1 MQMRG
6 ADHFRAPAS
15 FITDIWQ
22 LPWKKAIHPSDAS
35 QGRTLEIVTYL
46 ALNISSFVNLCSAIK
61 TLAVLLPQKMAG
73 QQFCLLL
80 HDSHLHF

>member
-35 QGRTLEIVTYL
+35 QGRTLEIVTHL
-46 ALNISSFVNLCSAIK
+46 TLNISSFVR
-61 TLAVLLPQKMAG
+61 
-73 QQFCLLL
+73 
-80 HDSHLHF
+80 